1 MLGFNGGLLGRQSF
15 QAVRRLSGVWFPN
28 EQAAFLSTFVVIGEI
43 LYSQSS
49 VYSGTTAA
57 SNANMTNGSISDT
70 ATATNNGA
78 TEWVQMDLGRVLQI
92 STVVV
97 GTATNSIP
105 GGWGKSY
112 TENRNVQ
119 YSIDGSSWTTAFNT
133 GTFAS
138 NGIYKF
144 NVSFAARYIRLTAA
158 GYLAISEFYALGVGQ
173 PDP

>member
-15 QAVRRLSGVWFPN
+15 QAGRKLSGVWFPN
-28 EQAAFLSTFVVIGEI
+28 EQAAFLSTFVVINEI
-43 LYSQSS
+43 TYSQSS
-49 VYSGTTAA
+49 IYSGTAA
-57 SNANMTNGSISDT
+57 ANNANMTNGSISDT
-70 ATATNNGA
+70 GTATNNA
-78 TEWVQMDLGRVLQI
+78 ASEWVQMDLGRVFQI
-92 STVVV
+92 GSVVV

-119 YSIDGSSWTTAFNT
+119 YSVDGASWTTAFNT

-138 NGIYKF
+138 NGIYRF
-144 NVSFAARYIRLTAA
+144 GVSFAARYIRFASS

-173 PDP
+173 PDS